1 MLNLE
6 METNVKLLGKEQR
19 DISQMEIKRIIKLD
33 MIKKE
38 NELSYIYSIISERI
52 FPKREESTK
61 NFIDNLEDISLII
74 EKRILRKISNFI
86 VIGVGMTL
94 LIVALI
100 SYLKE
105 VQAWSN
111 MFAYSFVGII
121 IFVIGLIIKLKES
134 ERLKNEK

>member
-1 MLNLE
+1 
-6 METNVKLLGKEQR
+6 
-19 DISQMEIKRIIKLD
+19 MEIKRIIKLD

-38 NELSYIYSIISERI
+38 NESGFKATLENGLSYIYSIISERI

-121 IFVIGLIIKLKES
+121 IFVIGLIMKLKES